1 MKGEETVRVKGAAD
15 AEQARDA
22 AFAALQRRDFADA
35 EARFKDLVAL
45 RQPDPQDHFGLSMAL
60 YEQQRLDESL
70 AQLVAAC
77 DREPRF
83 VHAWL
88 YQGVIH
94 ERLGRPRAAAGAYLR
109 ADRLTN
115 KMPPRSIPP
124 DVQQL
129 LAHGARFLGATL
141 YEELASELQR
151 VSREHGGASVGR
163 MADAVDMFTGRKPL
177 RYEHPRWRPGLFYV
191 PGLPPQTF
199 FERGSFPWA
208 EEVERA
214 TDDIR
219 AELRDAMARRSGFE
233 PYVQHAADSPEA
245 QVWKGI
251 NNSTD
256 WSTLHLARDGAYR
269 GSAIADCPIT
279 ARVIRAVPDLHVVPG
294 YGPEIM
300 FSVLKPKTLIP
311 SHRGSVNGRLVV
323 HLPLIVPP
331 NCGYLRVGD
340 DRREWQE
347 GRLMFFDDTFDHEA
361 WNGSDQRRVVL
372 IFDVWNPH
380 LTAPERAAFSAVLVR
395 TAAFERELLGEP
407 PQTGD

>member
-1 MKGEETVRVKGAAD
+1 MQGDDTGRTKGAAG
-15 AEQARDA
+15 AEQARNA

-35 EARFKDLVAL
+35 EARFGDLVAA
-45 RQPDPQDHFGLSMAL
+45 RHPDPQDHFGLSMAF

-70 AQLVAAC
+70 AQLEAAC
-77 DREPRF
+77 GREPRF

-94 ERLGRPRAAAGAYLR
+94 ERLGRTRPAAGAYLR
-109 ADRLTN
+109 ADRLMHKT
-115 KMPPRSIPP
+115 PPDAVPP
-124 DVQQL
+124 DVRQL
-129 LAHGARFLGATL
+129 LARGSRFLGDTL
-141 YEELASELQR
+141 YGELEAELQR
-151 VSREHGGASVGR
+151 VSREHGGQPVGR
-163 MADAVDMFTGRKPL
+163 MAAAVDMFTGRKPL
-177 RYEHPRWRPGLFYV
+177 RFEHPRWRPGLFYV

-199 FERGSFPWA
+199 FEREAFPWVA
-208 EEVERA
+208 EVESA
-214 TDDIR
+214 TDAIR
-219 AELRDAMARRSGFE
+219 AELREAMARKSGFE
-233 PYVQHAADSPEA
+233 PYVQHAAGTPEA

-256 WSTLHLARDGAYR
+256 WSTLHLARDGVYR
-269 GSAIADCPIT
+269 DAALAACPVT
-279 ARVIRAVPDLHVVPG
+279 ARVIRAVSDLHVVPG

-407 PQTGD
+407 PPPGA